1 MDGPHKNIKVLQINP
16 KPIYENNM
24 RGLQI
29 AVDQKIQ
36 ELNKTCK
43 RCDNE
48 NLITNFITG
57 LLYRPRVSAME

>member
-1 MDGPHKNIKVLQINP
+1 MVHKNIKVIQISP
-16 KPIYENNM
+16 KPVYENSM

-36 ELNKTCK
+36 ELNRTCK

-48 NLITNFITG
+48 KKSNYKFCKGHISL
-57 LLYRPRVSAME
+57 

>member
-1 MDGPHKNIKVLQINP
+1 
-16 KPIYENNM
+16 M

-43 RCDNE
+43 RYNNE
-48 NLITNFITG
+48 NVITNFIT
-57 LLYRPRVSAME
+57 RPHLFIDLEYLQ